1 MDYVGLQASVT
12 NWAARSDSLT
22 VAEVP
27 NFIAFATDS
36 FNHGIPERTIA
47 PIRTREMMS
56 NPPAVLTPV
65 AGVATLP
72 ADFLQPIE
80 ATSLNS
86 IRRPLSFITNGY
98 TDARYADRAG
108 GLPNSYAILGN
119 SLSTYPVSS
128 TDVELIYYQKIPQL
142 SNDAPTNWLIEKLP
156 ALYLHASLYQLALF
170 TKDNEL
176 IQRSTAM
183 MIAMIDGL
191 NVTDM
196 LSVYSRASVK
206 MQMVTP

>member
-1 MDYVGLQASVT
+1 MDYTGLLAAVT
-12 NWAARSDSLT
+12 NWAARSDTAT

-47 PIRTREMMS
+47 PIRTREMLTTGD
-56 NPPAVLTPV
+56 VTPV
-65 AGVATLP
+65 DGVATLP
-72 ADFLQPIE
+72 DDFLQISGV
-80 ATSLNS
+80 TSLDS
-86 IRRPLSFITNGY
+86 IRRPLSFISTGY

-108 GLPNSYAILGN
+108 GLPNSFSIIGN

-128 TDVELIYYQKIPQL
+128 TALELVYYRKIPHL
-142 SNDAPTNWLIEKLP
+142 TDAAPTNWLLEKLP
-156 ALYLHASLYQLALF
+156 ALYLHASLYHLALF

-176 IQRSTAM
+176 LQRSTAM
-183 MIAMIDGL
+183 IISMIDGL
-191 NVTDM
+191 NMTDM
-196 LSVYSRASVK
+196 LSIYSRTSVR

>member
-1 MDYVGLQASVT
+1 MNYSDLQASVT

-27 NFIAFATDS
+27 NFISFATDS

-47 PIRTREMMS
+47 PIRTREMLTTGD
-56 NPPAVLTPV
+56 VTPV
-65 AGVATLP
+65 DGVATLP
-72 ADFLQPIE
+72 EDFLQISG

-86 IRRPLSFITNGY
+86 IRRPLSFVSTGY

-108 GLPNSYAILGN
+108 GLPNSFSIIGN
-119 SLSTYPVSS
+119 SLYTYPVSS
-128 TDVELIYYQKIPQL
+128 TDLELVYYKKIPQL
-142 SNDAPTNWLIEKLP
+142 SNDAPTNWLLDKLP
-156 ALYLHASLYQLALF
+156 ALYLHASLYHLAMF
-170 TKDNEL
+170 TENDRL
-176 IQRSTAM
+176 LQRSSAM

-191 NVTDM
+191 NMTDM
-196 LSVYSRASVK
+196 LSIYARSAVK

>member
-1 MDYVGLQASVT
+1 MNYSDLQTSVT

-36 FNHGIPERTIA
+36 FNHGIPERTVA
-47 PIRTREMMS
+47 PLRTREMLTTGD
-56 NPPAVLTPV
+56 VTPV
-65 AGVATLP
+65 DGVATLP
-72 ADFLQPIE
+72 DDFLQISGV
-80 ATSLNS
+80 TSLNS
-86 IRRPLSFITNGY
+86 IRRPLSLVSSGY

-108 GLPNSYAILGN
+108 GLPNSFSIIGN

-128 TDVELIYYQKIPQL
+128 TALELVYYQKIPAL
-142 SNDAPTNWLIEKLP
+142 SNDNPSNWLLAKLP
-156 ALYLHASLYQLALF
+156 ALYLHASLYQLGMF
-170 TKDNEL
+170 TKDNDL
-176 IQRSTAM
+176 MQRSLAM
-183 MIAMIDGL
+183 IIAMIDGL

-196 LSVYSRASVK
+196 LAIYARSSVK